1 MRRRNTASLSK
12 YIFSLFTFILFS
24 LTFSVEAQERFR
36 RSPPYPEPYPDFSLP
51 TIENHSLTNEL
62 DLAVV
67 RRQDLP
73 IISMRLIIL
82 TGESSA
88 PDDFPGLA
96 TLTARM
102 LPKGTMSLSASDIEE
117 RIESIGGNLAVEIF
131 PDYSIFTLSF
141 LEEYLD
147 EALVVLSE
155 MILRPTFPRNEIAN
169 VQRTMFYELASQN
182 MDPEFLA
189 KRVLFQILFENH
201 PYKKIAFNQGV
212 IKNLSRRNI
221 VSFFSD
227 FYRPNN
233 AKLVLTGNL
242 NLETASRKVSRY
254 LSPWE
259 KKDLPYSMVPPID
272 PREKSKMCFI
282 SLPEAKDA
290 TIYLGN
296 TIFPISSPDY
306 FPFIVLNQVIGGTSN
321 SRLFMHLRESKGY
334 AYYAFSEV
342 QFFES
347 CGVFFIRA
355 RVRSEVIGKAL
366 PEILEEIERVTK
378 AQIPSQEIEQAKSYL
393 IGNFPLSVDT
403 IDKLSHKISEI
414 QAFDLGTS
422 HWEDYQENIM
432 RITSEMVS
440 RMGRKYSL
448 NTPVIMIVGNPEIL
462 NNLKEFDEISVYS
475 TDGVLQYTIRKGVME

>member
-1 MRRRNTASLSK
+1 MKLRN
-12 YIFSLFTFILFS
+12 IFSFPQYVFPLFTCMLLCFALS
-24 LTFSVEAQERFR
+24 LGAQERFR
-36 RSPPYPEPYPDFSLP
+36 RSPPYPEPYPEFSLP

-67 RRQDLP
+67 RREDHP

-82 TGESSA
+82 TGESSS

-102 LPKGTMSLSASDIEE
+102 LPKGTVTLSASDIEE

-147 EALVVLSE
+147 EALAVLSE
-155 MILRPTFPRNEIAN
+155 MILHPAFPRNEIAN
-169 VQRTMFYELASQN
+169 VQRIMFYELASQN
-182 MDPEFLA
+182 TDPEFLA
-189 KRVLFQILFENH
+189 RRVLFKILFEDH
-201 PYKKIAFNQGV
+201 PYKKIAFDQGV

-233 AKLVLTGNL
+233 AKLILTGNL

-259 KKDLPYSMVPPID
+259 KKDLQYSVVPPLN
-272 PREKSKMCFI
+272 PTEKHKICFI
-282 SLPEAKDA
+282 SLPQAKD
-290 TIYLGN
+290 TMIYLGN
-296 TIFPISSPDY
+296 IIFPITNPDY
-306 FPFIVLNQVIGGTSN
+306 FPFVVLNQVIGGTSN

-334 AYYAFSEV
+334 AYYAFSEL

-347 CGVFFIRA
+347 CGLFLIRA
-355 RVRSEVIGKAL
+355 KVRSEVIGEAL
-366 PEILEEIERVTK
+366 PEILKEIESITK

-393 IGNFPLSVDT
+393 IGNFPLNIDT
-403 IDKLSHKISEI
+403 IYKLSLKISEI
-414 QAFDLGTS
+414 QAFELGIN
-422 HWEDYQENIM
+422 HWERYQENIM

-440 RMGRKYSL
+440 RMGKKYSL
-448 NTPVIMIVGNPEIL
+448 DTPVIMIVGDPEIL
-462 NNLKEFDEISVYS
+462 NNLREFEEISVYS
-475 TDGVLQYTIRKGVME
+475 TDGVLQYTIRKGDIE

>member
-1 MRRRNTASLSK
+1 MKLKNILSLLR
-12 YIFSLFTFILFS
+12 YVFTLFTFMLLS
-24 LTFSVEAQERFR
+24 LSLCLGEQERFR
-36 RSPPYPEPYPDFSLP
+36 RSPPYPEPYPEFSLP

-67 RRQDLP
+67 RRQDSP
-73 IISMRLIIL
+73 IISLRLIIL
-82 TGESSA
+82 TGEGSS

-102 LPKGTMSLSASDIEE
+102 LSKGTITLSASDIEE
-117 RIESIGGNLAVEIF
+117 RIESIGGNLTVEIF

-147 EALVVLSE
+147 EALMVLSE

-189 KRVLFQILFENH
+189 RRVLFQILFENH

-259 KKDLPYSMVPPID
+259 KKDLPYSLVPPLD
-272 PREKSKMCFI
+272 PKEKQKVCFI
-282 SLPEAKDA
+282 SLPKAKDA

-296 TIFPISSPDY
+296 IILPIASPDY
-306 FPFIVLNQVIGGTSN
+306 FPFVVLNQVIGGTSN
-321 SRLFMHLRESKGY
+321 SRLFMDLRESKGY

-355 RVRSEVIGKAL
+355 KVRSEVIGKAL
-366 PEILEEIERVTK
+366 PEILKEIETVTK

-393 IGNFPLSVDT
+393 IGNFPFNVDT
-403 IDKLSHKISEI
+403 IDKLSLKISEI
-414 QAFDLGTS
+414 QAFDLGVS
-422 HWEDYQENIM
+422 HWESYQENIM

-440 RMGRKYSL
+440 RMGQKYSL
-448 NTPVIMIVGNPEIL
+448 NTPVIMIVGDPEIL
-462 NNLKEFDEISVYS
+462 NNMKEFDEISVYS
-475 TDGVLQYTIRKGVME
+475 TDGVLQYTISKGDME

>member
-1 MRRRNTASLSK
+1 MKLRN
-12 YIFSLFTFILFS
+12 IFSLPQYVFPLFTCMLLCFALS
-24 LTFSVEAQERFR
+24 LGAQERFR
-36 RSPPYPEPYPDFSLP
+36 RSPPYPEPYPEFSLP

-67 RRQDLP
+67 RREDHP

-82 TGESSA
+82 TGESSS

-102 LPKGTMSLSASDIEE
+102 LPKGTVTLSASDIEE

-147 EALVVLSE
+147 EALAVLSE
-155 MILRPTFPRNEIAN
+155 MILHPAFPRNEIAN
-169 VQRTMFYELASQN
+169 VQRIMFYELASQN
-182 MDPEFLA
+182 TDPEFLA
-189 KRVLFQILFENH
+189 RRVLFKILFEDH
-201 PYKKIAFNQGV
+201 PYKKIAFDQGV

-233 AKLVLTGNL
+233 AKLILTGNL

-259 KKDLPYSMVPPID
+259 KKDLQYSVVPPLN
-272 PREKSKMCFI
+272 PTEKHKICFI
-282 SLPEAKDA
+282 SLPQAKD
-290 TIYLGN
+290 TMIYLGN
-296 TIFPISSPDY
+296 IIFPITNPDY
-306 FPFIVLNQVIGGTSN
+306 FPFVVLNQVIGGTSN

-334 AYYAFSEV
+334 AYYAFSEL

-347 CGVFFIRA
+347 CGLFLIRA
-355 RVRSEVIGKAL
+355 KVRSEVIGEAL
-366 PEILEEIERVTK
+366 PEILKEIESITK

-393 IGNFPLSVDT
+393 IGNFPLNIDT
-403 IDKLSHKISEI
+403 IYKLSLKISEI
-414 QAFDLGTS
+414 QAFELGIN
-422 HWEDYQENIM
+422 HWERYQENIM

-440 RMGRKYSL
+440 RMGKKYSL
-448 NTPVIMIVGNPEIL
+448 DTPVIMIVGDPEIL
-462 NNLKEFDEISVYS
+462 NNLREFEEISVYS
-475 TDGVLQYTIRKGVME
+475 TDGVLQYTIRKGDIE

>member
-1 MRRRNTASLSK
+1 MKLKNILSLSK
-12 YIFSLFTFILFS
+12 YVFPLLTFMLLS
-24 LTFSVEAQERFR
+24 LTPYIRAQERFR
-36 RSPPYPEPYPDFSLP
+36 RSPPYPEPYPEFSLP
-51 TIENHSLTNEL
+51 TIDNHSLTNEL

-67 RRQDLP
+67 RRQDSP

-82 TGESSA
+82 TGESSS

-102 LPKGTMSLSASDIEE
+102 LAKGTMILSAEDIEE

-155 MILRPTFPRNEIAN
+155 MVLRPTFPRNEIAN

-189 KRVLFQILFENH
+189 RRVLFQILFENH

-212 IKNLSRRNI
+212 IKNLSRKNI

-259 KKDLPYSMVPPID
+259 KKDHPYHVAPALN
-272 PREKSKMCFI
+272 PREKHKMCFI
-282 SLPEAKDA
+282 SLPKAKDA

-296 TIFPISSPDY
+296 IIFPITSPDY
-306 FPFIVLNQVIGGTSN
+306 FPFVVLNQVIGGTSN

-334 AYYAFSEV
+334 AYYAFSEM

-355 RVRSEVIGKAL
+355 KVRSEVIGNAL
-366 PEILEEIERVTK
+366 PEILKEIEAITK
-378 AQIPSQEIEQAKSYL
+378 AQIPSREIEQAKSYL

-403 IDKLSHKISEI
+403 IDKLSLKISEI
-414 QAFDLGTS
+414 QAFDLGVS
-422 HWEDYQENIM
+422 HWENYQENIM

-440 RMGRKYSL
+440 RMGQKYSL
-448 NTPVIMIVGNPEIL
+448 DTPVIMIVGDPEIL
-462 NNLKEFDEISVYS
+462 NNLREFDEISVYS